1 MSSLYFE
8 KQESFLL
15 NKVIFRLILVQ
26 INDDIAEFRNY
37 LFHLQ

>member
-1 MSSLYFE
+1 MSSLSFE
-8 KQESFLL
+8 KVLSFLL
-15 NKVIFRLILVQ
+15 NEVVFRLILVQ